1 MKVEAGK
8 TYVGVVEDNNDPT
21 KNGRVK
27 IRVLDIFDG
36 KDKSGNYEIKT
47 ESLPWA
53 YPWKDLNGNE
63 FNLPEIG
70 KVITVVFEGGN
81 ENNPEFISADHYNIN
96 LEKKLASLGKEDYLS
111 MKSLIFDH
119 KTQIYVNDGEG
130 LKLDHK
136 FNNINIKESS
146 INVNLK
152 DNFGKINL
160 GTERSTQRAIL
171 GDNFTNWFDEFLNI
185 MMGSKGGPFLGNLM
199 APVVATPAMM
209 AHIQLYQAIKDPKIL
224 SKNVYI
230 TDNESVDKLDRI
242 AEGQIGDTWQS
253 TVEENKITKKEEVQ
267 FTPIEGASSTTFDK
281 PNAAA
286 TTEPSAKDLAPK
298 KGDEHP
304 DIEVILEILN
314 AKKYKIYTRPY
325 EVNIVS
331 IRNQC
336 LKSGDKYTDEFVDKL
351 YLLYKDDSDKWVLK
365 QYVFSTIPG
374 TEFEVSQ
381 SWIDGKKFDAK
392 TLEYWESKKGT
403 KVTLKDFYKGPI
415 KPTIQ
420 KE

>member
-21 KNGRVK
+21 KSGRVK

-63 FNLPEIG
+63 FNLPEVG
-70 KVITVVFEGGN
+70 KVVTVIFEGGN

-96 LEKKLASLGKEDYLS
+96 LEKKLASLSKEDYLS

-160 GTERSTQRAIL
+160 GTEKSTQRAIL

-185 MMGSKGGPFLGNLM
+185 MMGYKGGPFLGNLM

-230 TDNESVDKLDRI
+230 TDNESVEKLDRI

-253 TVEENKITKKEEVQ
+253 TIEENKITKSEAIP
-267 FTPIEGASSTTFDK
+267 FTPVEGASSTTFDK
-281 PNAAA
+281 PAPAA
-286 TTEPSAKDLAPK
+286 TTEPNAKNLAPI
-298 KGDEHP
+298 KGDDHP

-314 AKKYKIYTRPY
+314 AKKYTIYTRPY

-331 IRNQC
+331 VRNQC

-351 YLLYKDDSDKWVLK
+351 YLLYKDDRDKWVLK
-365 QYVFSTIPG
+365 QYIFSTMPG
-374 TEFEVSQ
+374 KEFEVSQ
-381 SWIDGKKFDAK
+381 SWIDGKKFDTK
-392 TLEYWESKKGT
+392 TLEYWESKRGT
-403 KVTLKDFYKGPI
+403 KITLKDFYKGPI
-415 KPTIQ
+415 KPTTQ